1 MTDFNWDDIASPF
14 TTSGIKVWPVH
25 SRPGFSWFIAH
36 GGKPYYFRT
45 KTEALRFITMVTSSE
60 A

>member
-14 TTSGIKVWPVH
+14 TTSGIKAWPVH
-25 SRPGFSWFIAH
+25 SRPGFSWFIAYE
-36 GGKPYYFRT
+36 GKPHYFVS
-45 KTEALRFITMVTSSE
+45 KAEALQFIAMVTSSE

>member
-1 MTDFNWDDIASPF
+1 MTDFDLDDIASPF
-14 TTSGIKVWPVH
+14 TASGIKVWPVH

-36 GGKPYYFRT
+36 EGKPYYFRT
-45 KTEALRFITMVTSSE
+45 KTEALRFIAMAIGNE